1 MKVKKLTVRKETIA
15 HLDDAAMD
23 IIKGGDP
30 FTWDCRVSMLIPCQ
44 SVQIPCD
51 S

>member
-15 HLDDAAMD
+15 HLDAFIMD
-23 IIKGGDP
+23 SIKGGDP
-30 FTWDCRVSMLIPCQ
+30 LTWDCRVSLLIPCPSQ
-44 SVQIPCD
+44 GTPCD